1 MNQTN
6 GTAQPAL
13 RVQDQV
19 ALVTGAGSGIGRAA
33 ALRLAG
39 AGAKVCLVDLKDAR
53 TEQVRDEIVKAGGE
67 AIVADTNVSDPA
79 RVQAAVEQAIGMWG
93 RLDIV
98 FANAGINGTVTP
110 IEEMEAADWD
120 ETLNTN
126 LKGTF
131 LTVKYA
137 VPHLK
142 KQGGSV
148 IITSSINGNRTF
160 SGIGMSA
167 YATSKAGQVAFAKM
181 AALEL
186 ARYHIRVN
194 AICPGAI
201 KTNIG
206 ENTHKTP
213 ELKEVEIPIKYP
225 QGGQPL
231 EHGPGQPEQVADL
244 VLFLASSAS
253 SHITGTEIYID
264 GAESLL
270 R

>member
-13 RVQDQV
+13 QVQDQV

-79 RVQAAVEQAIGMWG
+79 RVKAAVEQAVGKWG
-93 RLDIV
+93 RLDII

-201 KTNIG
+201 KTNIS
-206 ENTHKTP
+206 ESTHKTP